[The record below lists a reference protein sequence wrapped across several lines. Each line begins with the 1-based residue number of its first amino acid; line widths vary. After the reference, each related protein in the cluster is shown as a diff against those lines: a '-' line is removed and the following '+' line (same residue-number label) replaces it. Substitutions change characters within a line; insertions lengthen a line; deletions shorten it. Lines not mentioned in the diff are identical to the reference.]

1 MKGKLTLA
9 QIRVILLLAAVLMI
23 VLTYF
28 LVFQR
33 NMNQADEFETKMRAE
48 NKRIEYLTSL
58 EKMEFIC

>member
-48 NKRIEYLTSL
+48 NKRIEYPLG
-58 EKMEFIC
+58 